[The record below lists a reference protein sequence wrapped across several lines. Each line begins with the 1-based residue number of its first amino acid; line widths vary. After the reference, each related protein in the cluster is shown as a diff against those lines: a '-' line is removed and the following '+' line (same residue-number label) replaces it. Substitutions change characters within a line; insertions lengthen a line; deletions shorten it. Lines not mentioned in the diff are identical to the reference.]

1 MIICSCTLISDRDID
16 RAVVE
21 IMRDHRALLPTP
33 GVVFRHLNA
42 KMNCCSC
49 APLTVALIY
58 QAMNRLESD
67 TRICPFALAEVR
79 RKLAQAEG
87 RRNRRADVGSNDQA
101 RGADNAG

>member
-1 MIICSCTLISDRDID
+1 MIVCSCTLISDRDID

-21 IMRDHRALLPTP
+21 IMSDTRALLPTP

-58 QAMNRLESD
+58 GAMTRLESD

-79 RKLAQAEG
+79 RKLAQVEG
-87 RRNRRADVGSNDQA
+87 RRRRRAAIEIGDQA
-101 RGADNAG
+101 TTY